1 MRFSAPLY
9 GPDALFH
16 GPAFQVIESIESV
29 SEQGMVARLSGVEGR
44 AWPGPWLLDPALL
57 DGGLQLALLWSR
69 QRSGRAAL
77 PTAIGAVHAQ
87 LAAAATF
94 PVRCSLTQREQQGD
108 RVLSDL
114 SFVDAAGR
122 TLAELQ
128 ALETHLLP
136 AQAERAAALSR

>member
-1 MRFSAPLY
+1 
-9 GPDALFH
+9 
-16 GPAFQVIESIESV
+16 
-29 SEQGMVARLSGVEGR
+29 
-44 AWPGPWLLDPALL
+44 
-57 DGGLQLALLWSR
+57 
-69 QRSGRAAL
+69 
-77 PTAIGAVHAQ
+77 
-87 LAAAATF
+87 
-94 PVRCSLTQREQQGD
+94 VRCSLTQREQQGD